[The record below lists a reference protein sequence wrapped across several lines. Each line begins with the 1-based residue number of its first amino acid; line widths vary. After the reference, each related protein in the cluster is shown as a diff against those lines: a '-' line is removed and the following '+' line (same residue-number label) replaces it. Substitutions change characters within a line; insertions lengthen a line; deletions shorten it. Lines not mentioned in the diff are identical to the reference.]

1 MSNSVTPQTAAC
13 QNSLSFTIRGACS
26 NSCPLSWRC
35 HPTIS
40 SSVIPL
46 SSCFQPFPAS
56 GSFSNAKSQLF
67 TSGGQSIGASALP
80 SVLPM
85 DIQGWFPLGLTGL
98 ISLQSK
104 GLQKVFYNTTVKKHQ
119 FIGIQPSLWS
129 YLRSSHTSL
138 LGSGSITGPP
148 WENSCCNVSLI
159 FFSFHNH
166 ILFIVF

>member
-1 MSNSVTPQTAAC
+1 MSNSVTHRLQHARIPC
-13 QNSLSFTIRGACS
+13 PSPSPGACA
-26 NSCPLSWRC
+26 NSCSLSWRC

-40 SSVIPL
+40 SSVIPF

-67 TSGGQSIGASALP
+67 TSDGQSIGASALP

-85 DIQGWFPLGLTGL
+85 DIQGWLPLGLTGL
-98 ISLQSK
+98 ISLQFK
-104 GLQKVFYNTTVKKHQ
+104 GLQRVFYNTTVKKHQ

-138 LGSGSITGPP
+138 LGYGSVTGQP
-148 WENSCCNVSLI
+148 WENLCCNISFI
-159 FFSFHNH
+159 FFFFS
-166 ILFIVF
+166 